1 MSIDVEQHRKWA
13 DAVPTGQYNPTP
25 EDVQWMKQVTGIQD
39 EEELKAHALKIQ
51 AEGLVVYPYP
61 CLKTFAYTTFKV
73 GKHPAYRDV
82 LAIGKTRPGAIY
94 LETACC
100 FGNDVRKVISDGYP
114 IENIIASDLKED
126 FWIVGHKF
134 FRTTPETFP
143 VPFLAGDVF
152 DPSFISPDISPAPIS
167 STPPTTEVPILKTLT
182 SLTPLQHHVSIIHAA
197 SFFHLFNEEPQRR
210 LAFLLG
216 SLLSPLPGSMII
228 GTHGGLLDTEENK
241 KGAPRFIDLVGSLF
255 AHSPTSWR
263 ELWIGEEGVFKESD
277 VKVWAEAKEMPRS
290 PSNPTPTDS
299 RGLPVKRCIMT
310 WSVTRI

>member
-1 MSIDVEQHRKWA
+1 MSVTPNHPDFPKAALNSEGYK
-13 DAVPTGQYNPTP
+13 PTQ
-25 EDVQWMKQVTGIQD
+25 EDLIYLKNLTGIQD
-39 EEELKAHALKIQ
+39 EDLLKEHVLKVQ
-51 AEGLVVYPYP
+51 AEAFSIYPYP
-61 CLKTFAYTTFKV
+61 CIRFFQFITSRIAS
-73 GKHPAYRDV
+73 HPAYHEI
-82 LAIGKTRPGAIY
+82 LKLGKERKGAIY
-94 LETACC
+94 LELACC

-216 SLLSPLPGSMII
+216 SLLSPLPGLMII

-263 ELWIGEEGVFKESD
+263 ELWIGE
-277 VKVWAEAKEMPRS
+277 
-290 PSNPTPTDS
+290 
-299 RGLPVKRCIMT
+299 
-310 WSVTRI
+310 